1 MNPGCLGRRSRIG
14 SIRTGGFS
22 RVDLVVVTGVLV
34 ALVAL
39 VLVPLETTRRSRR
52 LAQCLDNLRKVNEA
66 VLSFARDHQQTLP
79 ASQEGTGELQWW
91 YKEQV
96 KGHAGL
102 TAPSSARDALFAC
115 PDDRGYT
122 DPQPFHQTAR
132 FDYGSYCF
140 NGVQLPGVP
149 SIGGWQTA
157 SIVDPRRTL
166 LVMEWTAHAPL
177 SWHRSRTGKR
187 NAPFYRDAE
196 SVVGFVD
203 GHVALVPIYH
213 DGFNAA
219 YTRDPIGG
227 YAYRYS
233 GR

>member
-1 MNPGCLGRRSRIG
+1 MNVRS
-14 SIRTGGFS
+14 SSPLAGFAM
-22 RVDLVVVTGVLV
+22 VDLVTVVSVLVILAALVWVPMEKARNRSNLAVCQENLRVVT
-34 ALVAL
+34 
-39 VLVPLETTRRSRR
+39 
-52 LAQCLDNLRKVNEA
+52 KA
-66 VLSFARDHQQTLP
+66 VISFSNDHGQTLP
-79 ASQEGTGELQWW
+79 APQEGMGELQWW

-96 KGHAGL
+96 KSHAGIQG
-102 TAPSSARDALFAC
+102 ASSAADRVFAC
-115 PDDRGYT
+115 PEDRGYT

-140 NGVQLPGVP
+140 NGVTIPGAP
-149 SIGGWQTA
+149 SIAGWQVG
-157 SIVDPRRTL
+157 SIADPKKTL
-166 LVMEWTAHAPL
+166 LMMEWTAHGPL

-203 GHVALVPIYH
+203 GRVALIPIYY

-227 YAYRYS
+227 YGYRYS

>member
-1 MNPGCLGRRSRIG
+1 MNIRSSSRLA
-14 SIRTGGFS
+14 GFAM
-22 RVDLVVVTGVLV
+22 VDLVTVASVVVIL
-34 ALVAL
+34 AAL
-39 VLVPLETTRRSRR
+39 VLVPMEKARNRSN
-52 LAQCLDNLRKVNEA
+52 LAMCHENLRVVTKA
-66 VLSFARDHQQTLP
+66 VISFSNDHAQTLP
-79 ASQEGTGELQWW
+79 APQEGMGELQWW

-96 KGHAGL
+96 KSYAGIQG
-102 TAPSSARDALFAC
+102 ASSAADRVFAC
-115 PDDRGYT
+115 PEDRGYT

-132 FDYGSYCF
+132 FDFGSYCF
-140 NGVQLPGVP
+140 NGVTIPGVP
-149 SIGGWQTA
+149 SIAGWQVG
-157 SIVDPRRTL
+157 SIADPKKTL
-166 LVMEWTAHAPL
+166 LMMEWTAHGPL
-177 SWHRSRTGKR
+177 SWHRSRTGKK

-203 GHVALVPIYH
+203 GRVALVPIYY